1 MASCATLW
9 FNNSMW
15 NEYFIPATLDETLHL
30 LAEKREKARL
40 VAGAT
45 DLMLELERGVR
56 KGIETVIDITRLP
69 DLDRITLDEDEIIH
83 LGPLV
88 THNAVAASKLLRER
102 AFPLVSAAW
111 QVGAPQIRNRATVAG
126 NLVTASPANDTI
138 TPLMALGAWVMLASM
153 KGTRRVPL
161 AGILYR
167 CAQDRAAAGRNAGG
181 YCLPGLEDRPTRD
194 FLKLGL
200 RRAQA
205 ISLVN
210 TAIVLDLEP
219 GSVKSA
225 VITLGAVAPTIIHAP
240 EAEAYLAGKE
250 LTDEVIAR
258 AAELAAAAARPIDD
272 IRGSAAYRKAMVSV
286 LVTRGLRSL
295 RDGQE
300 QAQVPEASG
309 AACGHNGQQA
319 KAGQAWSHGPWS
331 ISPIHTKIN
340 GKEYT
345 FTSGHEKS
353 LLRLLREEAG
363 LTGTKEGC
371 AEGECGACTVFLD
384 GKAVM
389 ACLVPAP
396 RADGAEIVT
405 VEGLSADRDDNCTRS
420 SEHSSTMARCSA
432 VTAHRDLSCR
442 QRNCWKNARI
452 RAGTRSRRPSPATC
466 AAARVITRSFRQ
478 LKMHPNCRWQAKSAR
493 KVMIMGQYTKYKPL
507 KEKPG
512 MNPIWRGIGCILLVI
527 VPLISYGLTSHRQPR
542 SLEAT
547 GYVPL

>member
-15 NEYFIPATLDETLHL
+15 TEYITPASLEETLRF

-56 KGIETVIDITRLP
+56 KGIQTVIDITRLP
-69 DLDRITLDEDEIIH
+69 DLDHITFDEDETIH

-88 THNAVAASKLLRER
+88 THNAAAASKLLRER

-138 TPLMALGAWVMLASM
+138 TPLMALGAWVMLASG

-161 AGILYR
+161 ENFYTGVRKTVLQPDEMLVDIAFPALKTGQR
-167 CAQDRAAAGRNAGG
+167 G
-181 YCLPGLEDRPTRD
+181 T

-210 TAIVLDLEP
+210 AAVVLTLD
-219 GSVKSA
+219 SSRVKSA

-258 AAELAAAAARPIDD
+258 AAELAAGASRPIDD
-272 IRGSAAYRKAMVSV
+272 IRGSAAYRKAMVRV
-286 LVTRGLRSL
+286 LVMRGLRTL

-300 QAQVPEASG
+300 QAQVPEAPVLLQTVDG
-309 AACGHNGQQA
+309 RPQTV
-319 KAGQAWSHGPWS
+319 PRPP
-331 ISPIHTKIN
+331 SPIGSPIRTKIN

-345 FTSGHEKS
+345 FTTGREKS

-405 VEGLSADRDDNCTRS
+405 VEGLA
-420 SEHSSTMARCSA
+420 
-432 VTAHRDLSCR
+432 
-442 QRNCWKNARI
+442 
-452 RAGTRSRRPSPATC
+452 SPLQ
-466 AAARVITRSFRQ
+466 V
-478 LKMHPNCRWQAKSAR
+478 
-493 KVMIMGQYTKYKPL
+493 G
-507 KEKPG
+507 
-512 MNPIWRGIGCILLVI
+512 I
-527 VPLISYGLTSHRQPR
+527 VPEGEEGSGVSGLHPVQQAFVADGAVQCGYCTPGFIMSAAKLLEERPHPSRDEITQAISGNLCRC
-542 SLEAT
+542 T
-547 GYVPL
+547 GYYKIVQAIEDASKL

>member
-15 NEYFIPATLDETLHL
+15 NEYFIPATLDESLQL
-30 LAEKREKARL
+30 LAEKGEKARL

-56 KGIETVIDITRLP
+56 KGIETIIDVTRLP
-69 DLDRITLDEDEIIH
+69 DLDRIRLDESGIIH

-88 THNAVAASKLLRER
+88 THNEVAASVLLREH

-138 TPLMALGAWVMLASM
+138 TPLMALGAWVWLASIN
-153 KGTRRVPL
+153 GTRRVPL
-161 AGILYR
+161 EEFYTGVRRTVLQPYEMLVDIAFPALKN
-167 CAQDRAAAGRNAGG
+167 AQKG
-181 YCLPGLEDRPTRD
+181 T

-210 TAIVLDLEP
+210 TAIILDFQPE
-219 GSVKSA
+219 GVKSA
-225 VITLGAVAPTIIHAP
+225 LITLGAVAPTIVHAGK
-240 EAEAYLAGKE
+240 AEAYLAGKE
-250 LTDEVIAR
+250 LTDEVIDR
-258 AAELAAAAARPIDD
+258 AAELASSASRPIDD
-272 IRGSAAYRKAMVSV
+272 IRGSAAYRRAMVSV
-286 LVTRGLRSL
+286 LVKRGLRSL

-300 QAQVPEASG
+300 RTQVPQTPVLLISTIEPQATPAPFSG
-309 AACGHNGQQA
+309 
-319 KAGQAWSHGPWS
+319 KS
-331 ISPIHTKIN
+331 IHTNIN
-340 GKEYT
+340 GKDYT
-345 FTSGHEKS
+345 FTSGQEKS

-396 RADGAEIVT
+396 RAHGAEIVT
-405 VEGLSADRDDNCTRS
+405 VEGLSLNGNLHPVQSTFIEDGAVQCGYCTPGFIMSAAKLLEERPQPGR
-420 SEHSSTMARCSA
+420 EEIMQAITGNLCRC
-432 VTAHRDLSCR
+432 
-442 QRNCWKNARI
+442 
-452 RAGTRSRRPSPATC
+452 
-466 AAARVITRSFRQ
+466 
-478 LKMHPNCRWQAKSAR
+478 
-493 KVMIMGQYTKYKPL
+493 
-507 KEKPG
+507 
-512 MNPIWRGIGCILLVI
+512 
-527 VPLISYGLTSHRQPR
+527 
-542 SLEAT
+542 T
-547 GYVPL
+547 GYYKIVQAIEDAAKI